1 MKEIPLTQGK
11 VALVDDDDYDR
22 LMAIG
27 KWYFGCGGYAVR
39 SVGYKKPNG
48 RWSCKIIYMHCIIM
62 NTPSGMDTD
71 HSDTD
76 KLNNQKYN
84 LRICTRSQNKMNIRI
99 TLANSSGYKGVC
111 WFKRGQK
118 WKAQIM
124 VNGKNIHLGYF
135 TCPIEAAKV
144 YNEAAIKY
152 HGEFA
157 RLNDV

>member
-1 MKEIPLTQGK
+1 MKEIPLTRGK
-11 VALVDDDDYDR
+11 VALVDDDDHDL
-22 LMAIG
+22 LMAMG
-27 KWYFGCGGYAVR
+27 KWCYAPCGYAAR
-39 SVGYKKPNG
+39 NILLANG
-48 RWSCKIIYMHCIIM
+48 KRTIIYMHRVIM
-62 NTPSGMDTD
+62 GTPKGAMTD
-71 HSDTD
+71 HRDED

-84 LRICTRSQNKMNIRI
+84 LRLCTKSQNQMNIRI

-124 VNGKNIHLGYF
+124 VNCKNIHLGYF
-135 TCPIEAAKV
+135 TCPIEAAKA